1 MRRLVSTSAM
11 LLVCLSSQ
19 SQDWEQVR
27 DDCRYVWGEGWGTS
41 LEEADRQALAS
52 LVSKVSVT
60 VTSDY
65 RSVEQQVRSTGGND
79 DYELLFNHQRVC
91 SSLTL
96 PYTQRTVLRSGC
108 KSHVGRWILREDL
121 ESIFADRRDRILEYE
136 RCASAAEQEDRLW
149 WSTNSSG
156 SCPSTANV
164 ASARPKSS
172 SRDLMS
178 PERHRF
184 PIGSREYF
192 PQERNLYR
200 SLQRC

>member
-1 MRRLVSTSAM
+1 MVIGNDIRNRPFSAG
-11 LLVCLSSQ
+11 L
-19 SQDWEQVR
+19 QVR
-27 DDCRYVWGEGWGTS
+27 DDCRCVWGEGLGTS
-41 LEEADRQALAS
+41 MEEADRQALAS

-65 RSVEQQVRSTGGND
+65 RCVEQQVRSTGGND

-96 PYTQRTVLRSGC
+96 PYTQRTVLRCGR
-108 KSHVGRWILREDL
+108 KNHVGRWILREDL

>member
-1 MRRLVSTSAM
+1 MVVGNDIRNRPFSAG
-11 LLVCLSSQ
+11 L
-19 SQDWEQVR
+19 QVR
-27 DDCRYVWGEGWGTS
+27 DDCRCVWGEGLGTS
-41 LEEADRQALAS
+41 MEEADRQALAS

-79 DYELLFNHQRVC
+79 DYVLLFNHQRVC

-96 PYTQRTVLRSGC
+96 PYTQRTVLHCGR
-108 KSHVGRWILREDL
+108 KNHVGRWILREDL

-156 SCPSTANV
+156 ACPSTANV